1 MMTDPRQQIH
11 TYLVTPTSLMVSFGE
26 VFTDSNAQ
34 KVEQFL
40 SALTAS
46 SPFWLVD
53 YIPSYTTVL
62 IHYREGMAAKV
73 QSAID
78 QLLITMA
85 AEDQAGS
92 SENVIAGHQGKTVVI
107 PVCYDSALALDLLET
122 ADELGLSVADLVEK
136 HTAMTYRCYA
146 LGFLPGFAFLG
157 RLPDELVVPRL
168 ARPRERLPAGSVAIA
183 EQQTT
188 VYPSETPGGWRIIG
202 RTPMPM
208 FFPERNPPIR
218 IEVGDTVRFSAISRE
233 EFDHYQTT
241 FPEAVAC

>member
-1 MMTDPRQQIH
+1 MMTDSRQQVT
-11 TYLVTPTSLMVSFGE
+11 TYPVTPTSLMVSFGE

-34 KVEQFL
+34 KVERFL

-46 SPFWLVD
+46 SQFWLVD

-62 IHYREGMAAKV
+62 IHYRDGMTTQV

-78 QLLITMA
+78 QLLATIVA
-85 AEDQAGS
+85 DDQKGGAENA
-92 SENVIAGHQGKTVVI
+92 IAGQQGKTVVI
-107 PVCYDSALALDLLET
+107 PVCYDSALAFDLLET
-122 ADELGLSVADLVEK
+122 ADELGLSAAALVEK

-157 RLPDELVVPRL
+157 RLPDDLVVPRL

-208 FFPERNPPIR
+208 FFPDRNPPIR
-218 IEVGDTVRFSAISRE
+218 IEVGDTVRFSAISRA
-233 EFDHYQTT
+233 EFDHYQPT
-241 FPEAVAC
+241 FPEAAVC

>member
-1 MMTDPRQQIH
+1 MMTDSRQQVT
-11 TYLVTPTSLMVSFGE
+11 TYPVTPTSLMVSFGK

-40 SALTAS
+40 SALSAS

-62 IHYREGMAAKV
+62 IHYRDGMTTQV
-73 QSAID
+73 QSAVD
-78 QLLITMA
+78 QLLAEIVA
-85 AEDQAGS
+85 DDQKEGAEDDIGEQ
-92 SENVIAGHQGKTVVI
+92 QGKTVVI
-107 PVCYDSALALDLLET
+107 PVCYDSELALDLVET
-122 ADELGLSVADLVEK
+122 AEELGLSVASLVEK
-136 HTAMTYRCYA
+136 HTAMSYRCYA

-157 RLPDELVVPRL
+157 RLPDELVIPRL

-218 IEVGDTVRFSAISRE
+218 IEVGDKVQFSAISQE
-233 EFDHYQTT
+233 EFEQYQPT
-241 FPEAVAC
+241 FPEAVVC